1 MNSLMPDFFTVTVS
15 QVTRRLSM
23 IVKGDKA
30 LSDVYVAGEISNFTL
45 HKASGHMYFTLKD
58 EISSIK
64 CVMFAGKAAGLTFMP
79 YSGQS
84 VIVRG
89 GVNVYERDGANQ
101 IYVSEIIEKGQGEL
115 AIAFEKAKRELEA
128 GGYFD
133 KKRPIPK
140 QPKKVCLITA
150 EKGAA
155 LQDMLN
161 IIARR
166 RPILEVVLIPATVQG
181 AYAPATLIN
190 GIEAA
195 QTTGADLIIVGRGG
209 GSAEDLSCFNDIGY
223 AKALYNSE
231 IPTISA
237 VGHETDFTISDF
249 VADLRAPTP
258 SAAAEIATSVTCD
271 DLSEHIE
278 LTYDR
283 LSDIVHSQIEG
294 YEQLIDSYQ
303 RHIAAYSPIKRLER
317 LLRELELLDNRVK
330 ASVTGHIRSNEAL
343 IESYTDKIEALSPVN
358 VLRRG
363 YSAVTVNGRN
373 VGSINDMS
381 VGDNAEIQM
390 SDGIA
395 KATITEIEKSSE
407 VRFK

>member
-1 MNSLMPDFFTVTVS
+1 
-15 QVTRRLSM
+15 M

-30 LSDVYVAGEISNFTL
+30 LSDLYVAGEISNFTL

-303 RHIAAYSPIKRLER
+303 RHIAAYSPINRLER

>member
-1 MNSLMPDFFTVTVS
+1 MPDFFTVTVS

-303 RHIAAYSPIKRLER
+303 RHIAAYSPINRLER

>member
-1 MNSLMPDFFTVTVS
+1 MPDFFTVTVS

-271 DLSEHIE
+271 DLNEHIE

-303 RHIAAYSPIKRLER
+303 RHIAAYSPINRLER

>member
-1 MNSLMPDFFTVTVS
+1 
-15 QVTRRLSM
+15 M

-30 LSDVYVAGEISNFTL
+30 LSDIYVAGEISNFTL
-45 HKASGHMYFTLKD
+45 HRASGHMYFTLKD
-58 EISSIK
+58 ETSSIK

-115 AIAFEKAKRELEA
+115 ALAFEKAKRELEA

-166 RPILEVVLIPATVQG
+166 RPILEVVLIPVTVQG

-190 GIEAA
+190 GIAAA
-195 QTTGADLIIVGRGG
+195 QTTDADLIIIGRGG
-209 GSAEDLSCFNDIGY
+209 GSEEDLSCFNDIGY

-278 LTYDR
+278 LTYDK

-294 YEQLIDSYQ
+294 YEQLIDGYQ
-303 RHIAAYSPIKRLER
+303 RHIAAYSPINRLER
-317 LLRELELLDNRVK
+317 SQRELELLDSRVK
-330 ASVTGHIRSNEAL
+330 AAVTGHIRSNEAL
-343 IESYTDKIEALSPVN
+343 VESYTDKIEALSPVN

-363 YSAVTVNGRN
+363 YSAVTVNGRTA
-373 VGSINDMS
+373 GSINDIS
-381 VGDNAEIQM
+381 VGDKAEILM

>member
-1 MNSLMPDFFTVTVS
+1 MPDFFTVTVS

-128 GGYFD
+128 GGYFN

-181 AYAPATLIN
+181 TYAPATLIN

-303 RHIAAYSPIKRLER
+303 RHVAAYSPIKRLER

>member
-1 MNSLMPDFFTVTVS
+1 MPDFFTVTVS

-115 AIAFEKAKRELEA
+115 ALAFEKAKRELEA

-278 LTYDR
+278 LTYDK

-303 RHIAAYSPIKRLER
+303 RHIAAYSPVNRLER
-317 LLRELELLDNRVK
+317 SLRELELLDNRVK

>member
-1 MNSLMPDFFTVTVS
+1 MPDFFTVTVS

-209 GSAEDLSCFNDIGY
+209 GSAEDLLCFNDIGY

-303 RHIAAYSPIKRLER
+303 RHVAAYSPIKRLER

>member
-1 MNSLMPDFFTVTVS
+1 
-15 QVTRRLSM
+15 M

-45 HKASGHMYFTLKD
+45 HRASGHMYFTLKD

-115 AIAFEKAKRELEA
+115 ALAFEKAKRELEA

-181 AYAPATLIN
+181 AYAPATLIS
-190 GIEAA
+190 GIEAS

-303 RHIAAYSPIKRLER
+303 RHIAAYSPIMRLER

>member
-1 MNSLMPDFFTVTVS
+1 MPDFFTVTVS

-23 IVKGDKA
+23 LVKGDKA

-45 HKASGHMYFTLKD
+45 HRASGHMYFTLKD

-115 AIAFEKAKRELEA
+115 ALAFEKAKRELEA

-181 AYAPATLIN
+181 AYAPATLIS

-303 RHIAAYSPIKRLER
+303 RHIAAYSPIMRLER
-317 LLRELELLDNRVK
+317 LQRELELLDNRVK

-373 VGSINDMS
+373 IGSINNMS

-390 SDGIA
+390 SDGVA

>member
-1 MNSLMPDFFTVTVS
+1 MPDFFTVTVS

-45 HKASGHMYFTLKD
+45 HRASGHMYFTLKD
-58 EISSIK
+58 ETSSIK

-181 AYAPATLIN
+181 AYAPATLIS

-278 LTYDR
+278 LTYDK

-303 RHIAAYSPIKRLER
+303 RHIAAYSPVNRLER
-317 LLRELELLDNRVK
+317 SLRELELLDNRVK

>member
-1 MNSLMPDFFTVTVS
+1 MPDFFTVTVS

-23 IVKGDKA
+23 LIKGDKA

-45 HKASGHMYFTLKD
+45 HRASGHMYFTLKD

-89 GVNVYERDGANQ
+89 GVNVYERDGANR
-101 IYVSEIIEKGQGEL
+101 IYISEIIEKGQGEL
-115 AIAFEKAKRELEA
+115 ALAFEKAKRELEA

-181 AYAPATLIN
+181 AYAPATLIS

-303 RHIAAYSPIKRLER
+303 RHIAAYSPIMRLER
-317 LLRELELLDNRVK
+317 SLRELELLDNRVK

>member
-1 MNSLMPDFFTVTVS
+1 MPDFFTVTVS

-258 SAAAEIATSVTCD
+258 SEAAEIATSVTCD

>member
-1 MNSLMPDFFTVTVS
+1 MPDFFTVTVS

-23 IVKGDKA
+23 LVKGDKA

-303 RHIAAYSPIKRLER
+303 RHIAAYSPIMRLER
-317 LLRELELLDNRVK
+317 SLRELELLDNRVK

>member
-1 MNSLMPDFFTVTVS
+1 ML
-15 QVTRRLSM
+15 
-23 IVKGDKA
+23 VKGDKA

-45 HKASGHMYFTLKD
+45 HRASGHMYFTLKD

-115 AIAFEKAKRELEA
+115 ALAFEKAKRELEA

-181 AYAPATLIN
+181 AYAPATLIS

-303 RHIAAYSPIKRLER
+303 RHIAAYSPIMRLER
-317 LLRELELLDNRVK
+317 LQRELELLDNRVK

-373 VGSINDMS
+373 VGSINNMS

-390 SDGIA
+390 SDGVA

>member
-1 MNSLMPDFFTVTVS
+1 MPDFFTVTVS

-58 EISSIK
+58 ETSSIK

-115 AIAFEKAKRELEA
+115 ALAFEKAKRELEA

-195 QTTGADLIIVGRGG
+195 QTTGADLIIIGRGG

-303 RHIAAYSPIKRLER
+303 RHIAAYSPVNRLER
-317 LLRELELLDNRVK
+317 SLRELELLDNRVK

>member
-1 MNSLMPDFFTVTVS
+1 MPDFFTVTVS

-181 AYAPATLIN
+181 VYAPATLIS

>member
-1 MNSLMPDFFTVTVS
+1 MPDFFTVTVS

-23 IVKGDKA
+23 IVKGDNA

-45 HKASGHMYFTLKD
+45 HRASGHMYFTLKD
-58 EISSIK
+58 ETSSIK

-115 AIAFEKAKRELEA
+115 ALAFEKAKRELEA

-278 LTYDR
+278 LTYDK

-303 RHIAAYSPIKRLER
+303 RHIAAYSPVNRLER
-317 LLRELELLDNRVK
+317 SLRELELLDNRVK

>member
-1 MNSLMPDFFTVTVS
+1 MPDFFTVTVS

-303 RHIAAYSPIKRLER
+303 RRIAAYSPINRLER

>member
-1 MNSLMPDFFTVTVS
+1 MPDFFTVTVS

-45 HKASGHMYFTLKD
+45 HRASGHMYFTLKD

-128 GGYFD
+128 GGYFN

-303 RHIAAYSPIKRLER
+303 RHIAAYSPINRLER

>member
-1 MNSLMPDFFTVTVS
+1 
-15 QVTRRLSM
+15 M

-45 HKASGHMYFTLKD
+45 HRASGHMYFTLKD

-115 AIAFEKAKRELEA
+115 ALAFEKAKRELEA

-181 AYAPATLIN
+181 AYAPATLIS

-303 RHIAAYSPIKRLER
+303 RHIAAYSPIMRLER

-373 VGSINDMS
+373 IGSINDMS

>member
-1 MNSLMPDFFTVTVS
+1 MPDFFTVTVS

-64 CVMFAGKAAGLTFMP
+64 CVMFAGKAAGLIFMP

-181 AYAPATLIN
+181 AYAPATLIS

-283 LSDIVHSQIEG
+283 LSDIVHSQIDG

-303 RHIAAYSPIKRLER
+303 RHIAAYSPINRLER

>member
-1 MNSLMPDFFTVTVS
+1 
-15 QVTRRLSM
+15 
-23 IVKGDKA
+23 
-30 LSDVYVAGEISNFTL
+30 
-45 HKASGHMYFTLKD
+45 
-58 EISSIK
+58 
-64 CVMFAGKAAGLTFMP
+64 
-79 YSGQS
+79 
-84 VIVRG
+84 
-89 GVNVYERDGANQ
+89 
-101 IYVSEIIEKGQGEL
+101 
-115 AIAFEKAKRELEA
+115 
-128 GGYFD
+128 
-133 KKRPIPK
+133 
-140 QPKKVCLITA
+140 
-150 EKGAA
+150 
-155 LQDMLN
+155 MLN

-181 AYAPATLIN
+181 AYAPATLIS
-190 GIEAA
+190 GIEAS

-303 RHIAAYSPIKRLER
+303 RHIAAYSPIMRLER
-317 LLRELELLDNRVK
+317 SLRELELLDNRVK
-330 ASVTGHIRSNEAL
+330 ASVTGHIRCNEAL

-390 SDGIA
+390 SDGVA

>member
-1 MNSLMPDFFTVTVS
+1 MPDFFTVTVS

-23 IVKGDKA
+23 LIKGDKA

-45 HKASGHMYFTLKD
+45 HRASGHMYFTLKD

-89 GVNVYERDGANQ
+89 SVNVYERDGANQ

-115 AIAFEKAKRELEA
+115 ALAFEKAKRELEA

-181 AYAPATLIN
+181 AYAPATLIS

-237 VGHETDFTISDF
+237 VGHGTDFTISDF

-303 RHIAAYSPIKRLER
+303 RHIAAYSPIMRLER
-317 LLRELELLDNRVK
+317 SLRELELLDNRVK

>member
-1 MNSLMPDFFTVTVS
+1 
-15 QVTRRLSM
+15 M

-45 HKASGHMYFTLKD
+45 HRASGHMYFTLKD

-115 AIAFEKAKRELEA
+115 ALAFEKAKRELEA

-181 AYAPATLIN
+181 AYAPATLIS

-303 RHIAAYSPIKRLER
+303 RHIAAYSPIMRLER

>member
-1 MNSLMPDFFTVTVS
+1 
-15 QVTRRLSM
+15 M

-45 HKASGHMYFTLKD
+45 HRASGHMYFTLKD

-115 AIAFEKAKRELEA
+115 ALTFEKAKRELEA

-181 AYAPATLIN
+181 AYAPATLIS

-303 RHIAAYSPIKRLER
+303 RHIAAYSPIMRLER
-317 LLRELELLDNRVK
+317 SLRELELLDNRVK

>member
-1 MNSLMPDFFTVTVS
+1 MPDFFTVTVS

-128 GGYFD
+128 GGYFN

-181 AYAPATLIN
+181 AYAPATLIS

-303 RHIAAYSPIKRLER
+303 RHIAAYSPINRLER
-317 LLRELELLDNRVK
+317 LLRELELLDKRVK

>member
-1 MNSLMPDFFTVTVS
+1 
-15 QVTRRLSM
+15 M

-58 EISSIK
+58 ETSSIK
-64 CVMFAGKAAGLTFMP
+64 CVMFAGKAARLTFMP

-181 AYAPATLIN
+181 AYAPATLIS

-278 LTYDR
+278 LTYDK

-303 RHIAAYSPIKRLER
+303 RHIAAYSPVNRLER
-317 LLRELELLDNRVK
+317 SLRELELLDNRVK

-390 SDGIA
+390 SDGVA

>member
-1 MNSLMPDFFTVTVS
+1 MPDFFTVTVS

-23 IVKGDKA
+23 LVKGDKA

-45 HKASGHMYFTLKD
+45 HRASGHMYFTLKD

-115 AIAFEKAKRELEA
+115 ALAFEKAKRELEA

-181 AYAPATLIN
+181 AYAPATLIS

-303 RHIAAYSPIKRLER
+303 RHIAAYSPIMRLER

-363 YSAVTVNGRN
+363 YSAVTVNDRN
-373 VGSINDMS
+373 IGSINDMY

>member
-1 MNSLMPDFFTVTVS
+1 MPDFFTVTVS

-303 RHIAAYSPIKRLER
+303 SHIAAYSPIKRLER

>member
-1 MNSLMPDFFTVTVS
+1 MPDFFTVTVS

-58 EISSIK
+58 ETSSIK

-195 QTTGADLIIVGRGG
+195 QTTGADLIIIGRGG

-303 RHIAAYSPIKRLER
+303 RHIAAYSPVNRLER
-317 LLRELELLDNRVK
+317 SLRELELLDNRVK

>member
-1 MNSLMPDFFTVTVS
+1 MPDFFTVTVS

-45 HKASGHMYFTLKD
+45 HRASGHMYFTLKD

-115 AIAFEKAKRELEA
+115 ALAFEKAKRELEA

-181 AYAPATLIN
+181 AYAPATLIS
-190 GIEAA
+190 GIEAS

-303 RHIAAYSPIKRLER
+303 RHIAAYSPIMRLER

-343 IESYTDKIEALSPVN
+343 IESYMDKIEALSPVN

-390 SDGIA
+390 SDGVA

>member
-1 MNSLMPDFFTVTVS
+1 MPDFFTVTVS

-23 IVKGDKA
+23 LIKGDKA

-45 HKASGHMYFTLKD
+45 HRASGHMYFTLKD

-89 GVNVYERDGANQ
+89 SVNVYERDGANQ

-115 AIAFEKAKRELEA
+115 ALAFEKAKRELEA

-181 AYAPATLIN
+181 AYAPATLIS

-303 RHIAAYSPIKRLER
+303 RHIAAYSPIMRLER
-317 LLRELELLDNRVK
+317 SLRELELLDNRVK

-390 SDGIA
+390 SDGVA

>member
-1 MNSLMPDFFTVTVS
+1 MPDFFTVTVS

-30 LSDVYVAGEISNFTL
+30 LSDVYVVGEISNFTL

-294 YEQLIDSYQ
+294 YEQLVDSYQ

>member
-1 MNSLMPDFFTVTVS
+1 MPDFFTVTVS

-23 IVKGDKA
+23 LVKGDKA

-45 HKASGHMYFTLKD
+45 HRASGHMYFTLKD

-115 AIAFEKAKRELEA
+115 ALAFEKAKRELEA

-181 AYAPATLIN
+181 AYAPATLIS

-303 RHIAAYSPIKRLER
+303 RHIAAYSPIMRLER

-373 VGSINDMS
+373 IGSINDMS

>member
-1 MNSLMPDFFTVTVS
+1 MPDFFTVTVS

-45 HKASGHMYFTLKD
+45 HRASGHMYFTLKD

-115 AIAFEKAKRELEA
+115 AIAFEKAKRELES

-181 AYAPATLIN
+181 AYAPATLIS

-209 GSAEDLSCFNDIGY
+209 GSAEDLSCFNDIEY

>member
-1 MNSLMPDFFTVTVS
+1 ML
-15 QVTRRLSM
+15 
-23 IVKGDKA
+23 VKGDKA

-45 HKASGHMYFTLKD
+45 HRASGHMYFTLKD

-115 AIAFEKAKRELEA
+115 ALAFEKAKRELEA

-181 AYAPATLIN
+181 AYAPATLIS

-258 SAAAEIATSVTCD
+258 SAAAEISTSVTCD

-303 RHIAAYSPIKRLER
+303 RHIAAYSPIMRLER
-317 LLRELELLDNRVK
+317 LQRELELLDNRVK